1 MLWFTNALAL
11 LAATLATTELRAHVK
26 CFADSELHPSLG
38 V

>member
-26 CFADSELHPSLG
+26 CFANSELHRFFG